1 LDYANAIYTDILF
14 LKEEHYSFH
23 PCKINQIILLLKKVL
38 TTYYKLQGFKGIME
52 VVITARTDK
61 GQRPTE
67 EDIKRT
73 MEEALQIAHLLN
85 GMVVYGKG
93 FSNGTQ
99 VVVEIN

>member
-1 LDYANAIYTDILF
+1 
-14 LKEEHYSFH
+14 
-23 PCKINQIILLLKKVL
+23 
-38 TTYYKLQGFKGIME
+38 ME